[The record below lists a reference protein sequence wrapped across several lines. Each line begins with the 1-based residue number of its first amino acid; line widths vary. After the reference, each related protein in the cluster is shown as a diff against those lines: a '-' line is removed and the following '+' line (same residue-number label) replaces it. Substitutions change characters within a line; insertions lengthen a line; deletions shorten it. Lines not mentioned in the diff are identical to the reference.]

1 MDTNFFV
8 IPNDKTKTV
17 IVCPTQ
23 KRYSGIELDKVKA
36 ALLADIILRQIQ
48 KW

>member
-8 IPNDKTKTV
+8 IPNDETKTIV
-17 IVCPTQ
+17 ICPTEE
-23 KRYSGIELDKVKA
+23 RYSGIKLDKVRA
-36 ALLADIILRQIQ
+36 VLLADIILRQIQ